1 MEANKFKDKVHNV
14 LKKENRL
21 WNEEKTELN
30 QTLLLDILENF
41 NEKNLEL
48 YESIISS
55 FLEDEELKTKFFLKI
70 KDIFVFKTSD
80 FKFFMEE
87 NKVYNSFTQYKN
99 RIGLTD
105 GKRFLK
111 DSADV
116 VLNFPYKDCVLEGG
130 QSTEEG
136 LDSYYEY
143 DETVT
148 KTDEK
153 KGYKAKSYNLKQS
166 KRNEIFFNQI
176 LAKDEID
183 RLFDK
188 KAFINW
194 KRLTIDGEVSVNEIK
209 RDEDGTIK
217 ENLIIKGNNLLALHS
232 LKSQFK
238 GKVKLIYIDP
248 PYNTGGDS
256 FKYNDRFNHSTWLT
270 FMKNRLEI
278 AYELLSI
285 DGAIF
290 IQLDHNEQAYLK
302 VLMDEIFGHDNFRN
316 EIVWKRSQNISS
328 ISGVFKRA
336 HDSILFYSKSKSF
349 ELTRLFREH
358 EESYLKQYDK
368 FDEKGQYRHVPLL
381 VSGKRT
387 GITGRPWKGID
398 PNIYGKNGMHWLTT
412 HEKLEKLDSEG
423 LIYWPKNGGQPMR
436 KYYLEDSEGRQVDD
450 IWDDI
455 KLVSPSSKEGLGFVG
470 QKPEELLERIIL
482 ASTQENDI
490 ILDYHLG
497 SGTTCAVAHKMN
509 RQYIGIEQME
519 YLESLTI
526 ERLQSVINGDTT
538 GISKSISWN
547 GGGEFIYCELAP
559 YNVKAK
565 EEINNCKTHEELE
578 KLFDTLYDKYFLNY
592 NLKVKEFKDKV
603 IKEEN
608 FIALSLEEQK
618 KMFLTMLDLNQM
630 YVQYSEMK
638 DNKYDIDEESQKL
651 TNKFYSDK

>member
-1 MEANKFKDKVHNV
+1 MEVKKFKDKVHNV

-55 FLEDEELKTKFFLKI
+55 FLEDEELKSKFFLKV
-70 KDIFVFKTSD
+70 KDVFVFKTSD

-166 KRNEIFFNQI
+166 KRNEVFFNQI

-194 KRLTIDGEVSVNEIK
+194 RRFTTDGEVSVNEIK

-217 ENLIIKGNNLLALHS
+217 ENLIIKGNNLLTLHS
-232 LKSQFK
+232 LKFQFK

-565 EEINNCKTHEELE
+565 EEINNCNTLEQLE

-608 FIALSLEEQK
+608 FKALTLEQQK
-618 KMFLTMLDLNQM
+618 EMFLTMLDLNQM

-638 DNKYDIDEESQKL
+638 DNKYGIDKVSQEL